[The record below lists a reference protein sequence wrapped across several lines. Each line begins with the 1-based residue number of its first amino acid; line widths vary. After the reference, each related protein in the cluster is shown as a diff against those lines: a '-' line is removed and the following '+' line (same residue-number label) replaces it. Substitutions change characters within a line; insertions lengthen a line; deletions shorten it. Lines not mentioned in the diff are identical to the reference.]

1 METKNTLKR
10 VFLVLKHMSQSKT
23 RYFKITEYNTGTFQ
37 MLETDNGDYIQTIQ
51 ITGLETRCRG
61 AKRGFHFWVFLPD
74 KVDKL
79 KCLACGNLVDLK
91 PKPKPQPPENT
102 DENSFATP

>member
-1 METKNTLKR
+1 
-10 VFLVLKHMSQSKT
+10 MSQSKT
-23 RYFKITEYNTGTFQ
+23 RYFKIVEYNTGTFQ
-37 MLETDNGDYIQTIQ
+37 MLETDNGEYVQTLQ
-51 ITGLETRCRG
+51 IPGLETRCRG

-79 KCLACGNLVDLK
+79 KCLACGIVVDLK
-91 PKPKPQPPENT
+91 PKLKPPTTTNP